1 MVALRQFLFETKDKQ
16 ALYIAYRLKDVL
28 PKILE
33 DLPEDQKVRV
43 KTNFFTLLSDPQGL
57 YALVDYL
64 NFKGAGT
71 SASETY
77 QGRGWGLKQVLIAT
91 DGKLES
97 FILSAKKVLTER
109 VDNSPKERGEERWL
123 KGWLA
128 RIDSYQ

>member
-1 MVALRQFLFETKDKQ
+1 MVTFRQFLFETKDKQ
-16 ALYIAYRLKDVL
+16 ALFIAYRLKEAL
-28 PKILE
+28 PKILLG
-33 DLPEDQKVRV
+33 LPEEQVVKV
-43 KTNFFTLLSDPQGL
+43 KGNFFRLLGDSQGI

-77 QGRGWGLKQVLIAT
+77 KGQGWGLRQVLLAS

-97 FILSAKKVLTER
+97 FIESAKKVLSER
-109 VDNSPKERGEERWL
+109 VENSPKERGEERWL

-128 RIDSYQ
+128 RIDSYR